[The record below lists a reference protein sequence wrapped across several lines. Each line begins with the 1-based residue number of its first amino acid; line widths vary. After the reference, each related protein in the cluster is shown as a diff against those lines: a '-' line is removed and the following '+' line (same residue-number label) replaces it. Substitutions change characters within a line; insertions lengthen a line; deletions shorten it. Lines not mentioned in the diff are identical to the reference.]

1 MNEVIAPAVEFEYGI
16 WRAFFKMEEAAVQ
29 GVIVWDLLEGVWAK
43 KGRHLGLEGAGEE
56 AVDVVVAVVG
66 EDEAA
71 VLHEAVKIPALASVE
86 LDQFVAGD
94 ICEGI
99 AENVRAFE
107 VDDFFLQIDGD
118 GRVFYQRIEEVGGH
132 PLVGIPVSGPV
143 SEPHKCKLLRSEG
156 IHRSCNFFKVDDF
169 IFNFL
174 FMFQN
179 YLKTAYRNLLRHKGA
194 SLIKI
199 AGLSIGIC
207 CCLLILVYLTDELSY
222 NKFNTYYKDIYRV
235 NFIKDGD
242 GDFRKGATTPVPGG
256 PAIAKDIP
264 QVAAVARIYARTGI
278 LETRDGGSG
287 GGVKGK
293 GEVKRFEEQNVLFA
307 DRSLPDIFSFRWR
320 EGKPVD
326 ALVRNNSIVLTAGM
340 AKKYFGGEAALG
352 KSLLYDHSTVLQVT
366 GVIDSMPANS
376 DLQFDGLISFETLY
390 SVESKPVGDFIRTNW
405 LYDPAETFVRL
416 RPGQNVAA
424 ADAAVRQMTKRYG
437 DERVQKGYYFSL
449 QPWADIHLYASDVT
463 GNESTNSITYIYIF
477 AGIALLILLIANINF
492 INLSNAQSLTR
503 VAEIGIRKVSG
514 AGGRQLLL
522 QFLGEGLLVSLISGV
537 LGLLL
542 AIPGVSLLNE
552 VTEKQLAIGALWSGM
567 MIPSLVALFVF
578 TGLLAGF
585 YPALYITSWKLT
597 ALLKGKTGRGGS
609 GSGLVKQSLIVTQF
623 AVAAALIIGAVVIQR
638 QLRYLRNKPLGFDK
652 TQLAVVPLFGRNPS
666 PFGGKIDSAQ
676 RARMN
681 AFESDLRAYP
691 AVEGV
696 TLASGLPG
704 DPPVRGLVIP
714 AGHLETDNIFMPWIS
729 VDYDYLSAMK
739 MPLVAGRDFSKT
751 TGTDHLQAFILNESA
766 VRSLGWT
773 SAEAIGKEFVRGDS
787 KAGKRGHIIGVVK
800 DFNFEKLDRPLEP
813 MVMDVNVPRFNLF
826 AIRVNSRGVP
836 ATIATIQRI
845 WEKYFPDRIFD
856 YSFLDENIN
865 SLYKA
870 QENLSRLVGYFAMIA
885 IFISCIGLFG
895 LASFM
900 AVRRMREI
908 SIRKVL
914 GATVPGL
921 IFLLFRDF
929 LRLVIISLVIAS
941 PLAAWLMNKWL
952 HDFAYRIP
960 LSGWIFVLTGLLAIT
975 ITFLTVGWQG
985 LRAARVNPAKSL
997 RSE

>member
-1 MNEVIAPAVEFEYGI
+1 
-16 WRAFFKMEEAAVQ
+16 
-29 GVIVWDLLEGVWAK
+29 
-43 KGRHLGLEGAGEE
+43 
-56 AVDVVVAVVG
+56 
-66 EDEAA
+66 
-71 VLHEAVKIPALASVE
+71 
-86 LDQFVAGD
+86 
-94 ICEGI
+94 
-99 AENVRAFE
+99 
-107 VDDFFLQIDGD
+107 
-118 GRVFYQRIEEVGGH
+118 
-132 PLVGIPVSGPV
+132 
-143 SEPHKCKLLRSEG
+143 
-156 IHRSCNFFKVDDF
+156 
-169 IFNFL
+169 
-174 FMFQN
+174 MFQN

-242 GDFRKGATTPVPGG
+242 GDYRKGATTPVPGG

-278 LETRDGGSG
+278 LETRGAM
-287 GGVKGK
+287 
-293 GEVKRFEEQNVLFA
+293 VKRFEEQNVLFA
-307 DRSLPDIFSFRWR
+307 DRSLPDIFSLRWR
-320 EGKPVD
+320 EGKPAD

-340 AKKYFGGEAALG
+340 AKKYFGEGPVLG
-352 KSLLYDHSTVLQVT
+352 KSLLYEHSLVLEVT
-366 GVIDSMPANS
+366 GVIDPLPKNS

-405 LYDPAETFVRL
+405 LFDPAETFVRL
-416 RPGQNVAA
+416 RPGQDVAA
-424 ADAAVRQMTKRYG
+424 ADAGVRQLTKRYG
-437 DERVQKGYYFSL
+437 DERVRKGYYFSL

-552 VTEKQLAIGALWSGM
+552 VTEKQMAAGALWSGM

-638 QLRYLRNKPLGFDK
+638 QLTYLRNKPLGFDK

-714 AGHLETDNIFMPWIS
+714 AGHLETDNIFMPWVS

-787 KAGKRGHIIGVVK
+787 KAGKRGHIIGVLK

-826 AIRVNSRGVP
+826 AIRVNSLGVP

-895 LASFM
+895 LAYFM